1 MALDPKPWFTS
12 TEGVEHSSEVARSL
26 AFMAVGGK
34 AGIANVGDLRV
45 SAKSTPTGKVN
56 VAPGVAAIISRY
68 PGGSNQAYIARNIS
82 QTEVTIKPTSST
94 GARTDLVVLRI
105 QDLAFEGSTSGN
117 VNDYDFTRLEVIQG
131 VSNSIWSADELNL
144 PYPALALARIRIP
157 ASTSAITQAMIT
169 DLRKVANPREQS
181 SVIYNAI
188 TANENVGNN
197 LKLWSRTP
205 YPRGEWFPNVGGP
218 NNNGI
223 YEVDVP
229 SWATQM
235 EIRAE
240 WLSVRMAPKAGWGGV
255 WMSFGPDAGVTST
268 NPTHYTQSVNWDAQE
283 DGSVYRTNF
292 ILVDTKAVPY
302 SFRGKPMKFVLRGN
316 RIDPSGGNYPGEVGL
331 DANSALAISFRFL
344 ERPDDTSA

>member
-26 AFMAVGGK
+26 AYMAVGGK

-82 QTEVTIKPTSST
+82 QTEVTINPTSST

-105 QDLAFEGSTSGN
+105 QDTAFEGTTPSD
-117 VNDYDFTRLEVIQG
+117 VNNFDYTRLEVIQG

-144 PYPALALARIRIP
+144 PYPCLALARIRIP

-169 DLRKVANPREQS
+169 DLRKVANPRQE
-181 SVIYNAI
+181 SVVINKALL
-188 TANENVGNN
+188 AAENSGYD
-197 LKLWSRTP
+197 LKLTGRQV
-205 YPRGEWFPNVGGP
+205 YPDGEWFPNVGGLT
-218 NNNGI
+218 NNGMF
-223 YEVDVP
+223 EVDVP

-240 WLSVRMAPKAGWGGV
+240 WLSVRMAPKSGWGMV
-255 WMSFGPDAGVTST
+255 WMTYGPDAGSETPSNST
-268 NPTHYTQSVNWDAQE
+268 QAFAWDGAE
-283 DGSVYRTNF
+283 NANVYRTNF
-292 ILVDTKAVPY
+292 TAVDTKYVPA
-302 SFRGKPMKFVLRGN
+302 SFRGKPMKFTLRGN
-316 RIDPSGGNYPGEVGL
+316 RKDPAGGNYPGAVAMDGL
-331 DANSALAISFRFL
+331 SGLAISFRFL
-344 ERPDDTSA
+344 ERPDDSSQ

>member
-68 PGGSNQAYIARNIS
+68 PGGTGQAYIARNIS
-82 QTEVTIKPTSST
+82 QTEVTINPTSST

-117 VNDYDFTRLEVIQG
+117 VNDFDFTRLEVIQG
-131 VSNSIWSADELNL
+131 VSSSIWSADELNL

-188 TANENVGNN
+188 TSGENVGYD
-197 LKLWSRTP
+197 LKLTSRTP
-205 YPRGEWFPNVGGP
+205 YPRGEWFPNIGGP
-218 NNNGI
+218 TNNGV

-229 SWATQM
+229 SWCSQM

-240 WLSVRMAPKAGWGGV
+240 WLSLRYAPKAGWGKV
-255 WMSFGPDAGVTST
+255 WVSYGPDAGTTSA
-268 NPTHYTQSVNWDAQE
+268 NPSYNTQAVNWDANE
-283 DGSVYRTNF
+283 NGNTYRTNV
-292 ILVDTKAVPY
+292 IMVDTKTVPKE
-302 SFRGKPMKFVLRGN
+302 FRGKPMKFVLRGN
-316 RIDPSGGNYPGEVGL
+316 REDPAGGTQTGAVGL

-344 ERPDDTSA
+344 ERPDDSSQ